1 MYALNIGDENRI
13 LSACKVLGIINYK
26 EMPIVY
32 TLPDG
37 DIYDYKYID
46 GKYVYDPL
54 PKAEECEDIIGDQ

>member
-1 MYALNIGDENRI
+1 MYALNLGEENRI
-13 LSACKVLGIINYK
+13 LSACKVLGINDYK
-26 EMPIVY
+26 GMPIVN